1 MIMMTTVVVV
11 VVVVVVVTSAFV
23 DVVVVVVVA
32 DNYARLHQ
40 RRERESSQH
49 TAISGNDQ
57 RPGPLYVILSQQSRQ
72 KSRFDRTAENDAIL
86 VPTYKQGRI
95 HGNVPVSF
103 WAAVPIGD
111 EVL

>member
-11 VVVVVVVTSAFV
+11 VVVVVVTGAFV
-23 DVVVVVVVA
+23 DVVVVV
-32 DNYARLHQ
+32 DNYARLHR
-40 RRERESSQH
+40 RRERESSQR

-57 RPGPLYVILSQQSRQ
+57 RPSPLYVILSQQSRQ